1 MRGVAKILFG
11 LSLGILVAPRAVSL
25 PPPEDLPEEVLR
37 TEIITEGRSP
47 EDGSVL
53 TAAEYA
59 DLEAELAEG
68 EFPPTVNQEISHT
81 IFLLRV
87 LKLFRTVNPL

>member
-1 MRGVAKILFG
+1 MSLF
-11 LSLGILVAPRAVSL
+11 VAPAVVSL
-25 PPPEDLPEEVLR
+25 PPPEDIPEEILR
-37 TEIITEGRSP
+37 TEVVTEGRSP

-59 DLEAELAEG
+59 TLQAELAER
-68 EFPPTVNQEISHT
+68 EFPPEVNEDIQHT
-81 IFLLRV
+81 IFLLRL

>member
-1 MRGVAKILFG
+1 MILRI
-11 LSLGILVAPRAVSL
+11 LSLVILALGFAPRAVSL
-25 PPPEDLPEEVLR
+25 PPPEDIPEEILR

-59 DLEAELAEG
+59 ALQAELADS
-68 EFPPTVNQEISHT
+68 EFPPTINAEVEHT
-81 IFLLRV
+81 IFLLRI
-87 LKLFRTVNPL
+87 LKLFRGLNPL

>member
-1 MRGVAKILFG
+1 MIAKVLACLALG
-11 LSLGILVAPRAVSL
+11 LWVAPRAVSL

-37 TEIITEGRSP
+37 TEIVTEARSP

-59 DLEAELAEG
+59 EVQAEIAER
-68 EFPPTVNQEISHT
+68 EFPPTVNADLQHT

-87 LKLFRTVNPL
+87 LKLFNAVTPL

>member
-1 MRGVAKILFG
+1 MVVRVLG
-11 LSLGILVAPRAVSL
+11 LLVVGLGFATKAVSL
-25 PPPEDLPEEVLR
+25 PPPEDIPEEILR

-53 TAAEYA
+53 TAAEYEA
-59 DLEAELAEG
+59 LVAELADTEL
-68 EFPPTVNQEISHT
+68 PPTVNAEIQHT

-87 LKLFRTVNPL
+87 LKLFRAVNPL

>member
-1 MRGVAKILFG
+1 MVIRILG
-11 LSLGILVAPRAVSL
+11 LLMLSLGFTPRVVSL
-25 PPPEDLPEEVLR
+25 PPPEDIPEEILR

-59 DLEAELAEG
+59 ALQAALAESDY
-68 EFPPTVNQEISHT
+68 PPTVNADIQHT

-87 LKLFRTVNPL
+87 LKLFRSLNPL